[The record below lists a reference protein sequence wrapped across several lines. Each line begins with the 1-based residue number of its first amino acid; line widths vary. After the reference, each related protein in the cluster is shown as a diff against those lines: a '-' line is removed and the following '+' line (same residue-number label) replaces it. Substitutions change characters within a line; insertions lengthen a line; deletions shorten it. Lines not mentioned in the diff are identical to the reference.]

1 MAASSGN
8 DPADVH
14 LVPYQPHPN
23 LVMGP
28 RGGGY
33 DWLFNPDDLRQRL
46 AGGMAGNPT
55 LMGIL
60 RRLYPEAVHEPPPR
74 GSEVAGLIGNNQAI
88 GDRQVTTMG
97 AIEHRP
103 TGPYTPPA
111 IVRPTFPAPPI
122 DEHMLAAAHANPGD
136 ISTLAHLLLNLYPR
150 DQAGGGRVP
159 IVNSQ
164 AIGDRSPTTMTN
176 PLSAYRPTTMVN
188 TPLAHQ
194 VATMIAQHL
203 ASQPKPLVNT
213 PLAGAATQMGNIL
226 ATRLQR

>member
-1 MAASSGN
+1 
-8 DPADVH
+8 
-14 LVPYQPHPN
+14 
-23 LVMGP
+23 
-28 RGGGY
+28 
-33 DWLFNPDDLRQRL
+33 
-46 AGGMAGNPT
+46 
-55 LMGIL
+55 
-60 RRLYPEAVHEPPPR
+60 
-74 GSEVAGLIGNNQAI
+74 
-88 GDRQVTTMG
+88 MG

-136 ISTLAHLLLNLYPR
+136 LSNLAHLLLKLYPR
-150 DQAGGGRVP
+150 DQAGGGRLP

-176 PLSAYRPTTMVN
+176 PLSNSQSPMMVN

-213 PLAGAATQMGNIL
+213 PLAGAATQMGNVL
-226 ATRLQR
+226 AARLQR

>member
-1 MAASSGN
+1 VKPLVLEGPRRESQPIHAT
-8 DPADVH
+8 DPAM
-14 LVPYQPHPN
+14 QPSTTPFGD
-23 LVMGP
+23 MI
-28 RGGGY
+28 
-33 DWLFNPDDLRQRL
+33 
-46 AGGMAGNPT
+46 AT
-55 LMGIL
+55 LMA
-60 RRLYPEAVHEPPPR
+60 LYPPHADTPASRSFPPTQ
-74 GSEVAGLIGNNQAI
+74 LIGRNWRNNQPVA
-88 GDRQVTTMG
+88 DRQTLTMG

-136 ISTLAHLLLNLYPR
+136 LSNLAHLLLKLYPR
-150 DQAGGGRVP
+150 DQAGGGRLP

-176 PLSAYRPTTMVN
+176 PLSNSQSPMMVN

-213 PLAGAATQMGNIL
+213 PLAGAATQMGNVL
-226 ATRLQR
+226 AARLQR